1 MVQVFDGF
9 MEEIEKRRRNMLNIR
24 KSFIVTGTVL
34 CVSLGMLCGCQSVG
48 KMVGSAIEH
57 AAPKETE
64 SESRELDPFNR
75 IDVSLAVG
83 SVNLIQGDSYGIDI
97 SRTENCKIISKV
109 KDDTLKIRYEMQDNK
124 SGSATLTIK
133 APKDASLKTAGID
146 LDVGDVSVRDL
157 SIKELTVKQATGD
170 CEITD
175 CKADKIN
182 VKGDVSGVDISGAPK
197 DAAYFLAAD
206 VGTIDVRGKKK
217 ESPYQKDGGKKSIN
231 VEVSVGDITVE

>member
-1 MVQVFDGF
+1 
-9 MEEIEKRRRNMLNIR
+9 MLNIR

-133 APKDASLKTAGID
+133 APKDA
-146 LDVGDVSVRDL
+146 
-157 SIKELTVKQATGD
+157 
-170 CEITD
+170 
-175 CKADKIN
+175 
-182 VKGDVSGVDISGAPK
+182 
-197 DAAYFLAAD
+197 AYFLAAD

-217 ESPYQKDGGKKSIN
+217 ESPYQKDSGKKSIN